1 MTAFLVVRETGLPWP
16 IVSVWPDLGSAKAD
30 AKVGD
35 GRLVRV
41 GFDAEGTLA
50 SLRTAPGDERVRSG
64 TGGRRAAKR
73 AQICCEGIIVPG
85 VVPSEGKR

>member
-41 GFDAEGTLA
+41 GFDAEAVCGG
-50 SLRTAPGDERVRSG
+50 LRGAVSVAEGVGRVV
-64 TGGRRAAKR
+64 GREKGREAT
-73 AQICCEGIIVPG
+73 
-85 VVPSEGKR
+85 SEGEA